1 MGEGVAVLALQGDF
15 EAHRRRLARIGID
28 SFEAKRPEQIEEA
41 SGLII
46 PGGESTTLWK
56 LFETAPWEKA
66 IRRFAAS
73 GRPVLATCA
82 GAIVLAREVS
92 NPVQKGMDV
101 LDIAVE
107 RNAYGRQ
114 TDSFVGEVEAPAL
127 GGKMP
132 AVFIRA
138 PKIRRAGAG
147 VEILATLAGEPVLVR
162 EGNIVAATF
171 HPELTEDERV
181 HRLVFEPAAGRRQ
194 SA

>member
-1 MGEGVAVLALQGDF
+1 M
-15 EAHRRRLARIGID
+15 
-28 SFEAKRPEQIEEA
+28 
-41 SGLII
+41 
-46 PGGESTTLWK
+46 
-56 LFETAPWEKA
+56 
-66 IRRFAAS
+66 
-73 GRPVLATCA
+73 
-82 GAIVLAREVS
+82 
-92 NPVQKGMDV
+92 NV

-194 SA
+194 SARARVGQSEALLRRLGPAGPRRVRALGDGELRRRLLRPRAGPLR